1 MKPITFESIRNLLR
15 TKKKSKDKGVDASF
29 KRSDSF
35 KRISIRK
42 SYLDR
47 GRKRGLRPKTIIDFD
62 DVELK
67 NGALI
72 NLSVKEDETTP
83 KRLDKEKTSLQK
95 INELLF
101 NDSNEADNDDEQQ
114 QQITSSP
121 YKSKEIEVQ
130 TVAIEFQN
138 YNSSESIYNDLIEAD
153 INSNRNNQSKISQIS
168 INLCSPSTDY
178 IQINDNYKE
187 IEKEEEK
194 SMYSINTFMLD
205 NFSTYSD
212 PYVEQNKELPSLVT
226 FKTFCEPLTLPQTYL
241 ETNFDYFEPST
252 IQSNVSFTSLNY
264 EKPID
269 TNTFTKS
276 TKNKNSEGVVIHIPA
291 ITDHK
296 PTEKENLKKQLSNDS
311 ALDVEFEKAI
321 IEPISREL
329 DHSISYFEEQEF
341 YDNADIVSPDTSI
354 PYLLKQQEPH
364 QKALYSV
371 NLGRIW
377 KQLHL
382 GPNDGQTLEQPT
394 KNDKTIISKKNES
407 FKSMSSR
414 DSGFSLTLTKPKH
427 LFRQKSKKSYNRKNR
442 DGYFKRIMVVQR
454 NSSRRKKKPK
464 QNDSVFKNWK
474 NTRRLYDQEDTEE
487 ILMREFEAFCST
499 RNKLELSNHERNYH
513 TENDTFNQEIFDLE
527 KFYEEHLRQLKRYY
541 LQKKKINEAAIRDFY
556 EEDCIENNLNLF
568 DYTFP
573 YPDKRTGT
581 NKKKNQHKFQE
592 IRNFSTKSSKDLKY
606 ASLLF
611 TETESSLET
620 SEQLHESIP
629 YAEIQFPSKDFLEFP
644 YCQLARKLTSTKR
657 TRKSV
662 PRSRFLDDEIFD
674 DDFYNQGEISLASIF
689 PSINDINTCNTCSKS
704 KKKEIKEEDDG
715 SDEFS
720 EHEFLANSIG
730 EYEICKNCKNTLSYC
745 CCNNDSKNWTDSK
758 SYCDCNSIKQ
768 LFNRRKVKRK
778 KSRRR
783 VRKNHSTLRRGY
795 SYYSKSLLCF
805 IFFINLFSLF
815 KFNFNWSFSS

>member
-15 TKKKSKDKGVDASF
+15 TKKKNKDKGVDASF

-42 SYLDR
+42 SYLER

-62 DVELK
+62 EIELK

-72 NLSVKEDETTP
+72 NLNVKEDELSP

-101 NDSNEADNDDEQQ
+101 NDSNEADDDEQQ
-114 QQITSSP
+114 QQQQTSSP
-121 YKSKEIEVQ
+121 YKSKEVEIQ

-153 INSNRNNQSKISQIS
+153 ITSNKTNQSSKISQIS

-187 IEKEEEK
+187 PDSIEEEK

-212 PYVEQNKELPSLVT
+212 PYIEQNKELPSLVT
-226 FKTFCEPLTLPQTYL
+226 FKTFCEPQKYL
-241 ETNFDYFEPST
+241 ETNFDYYEPST
-252 IQSNVSFTSLNY
+252 IQSNISLTSLNY

-276 TKNKNSEGVVIHIPA
+276 SKNKSSEGVVIHIPA
-291 ITDHK
+291 IDDK
-296 PTEKENLKKQLSNDS
+296 PMEKENLKKQLSNDS
-311 ALDVEFEKAI
+311 ALDVEFEKSV
-321 IEPISREL
+321 EPISKEL
-329 DHSISYFEEQEF
+329 DHSISYFEEQKF
-341 YDNADIVSPDTSI
+341 YDNADIVSPETSI
-354 PYLLKQQEPH
+354 PYLLKQQEPQ

-377 KQLHL
+377 KQLNL

-394 KNDKTIISKKNES
+394 KIDKSISKKNES

-427 LFRQKSKKSYNRKNR
+427 LFRQKSKKNYNRKNR

-454 NSSRRKKKPK
+454 NSSRRKKKTK
-464 QNDSVFKNWK
+464 QNDSVWK
-474 NTRRLYDQEDTEE
+474 NTRKLEDPEE
-487 ILMREFEAFCST
+487 ILMREFEAFCNT
-499 RNKLELSNHERNYH
+499 RNKLDLSKHDYH
-513 TENDTFNQEIFDLE
+513 TDNDNFNQEIFDLE
-527 KFYEEHLRQLKRYY
+527 TFYEEHLRQLKKYY
-541 LQKKKINEAAIRDFY
+541 LQKKQINEAAIRDFY
-556 EEDCIENNLNLF
+556 QEDSLENNLNLF

-573 YPDKRTGT
+573 YPDKRTNT

-592 IRNFSTKSSKDLKY
+592 IRNFSPKLKY

-611 TETESSLET
+611 KGDESSLEP
-620 SEQLHESIP
+620 SEQLNESIP
-629 YAEIQFPSKDFLEFP
+629 YAEIEFPSKDFLEFP
-644 YCQLARKLTSTKR
+644 YCRLARKLTSTKR

-662 PRSRFLDDEIFD
+662 PRSRFLDDEVFD
-674 DDFYNQGEISLASIF
+674 EDFYNQGEISLASIF
-689 PSINDINTCNTCSKS
+689 PSINDNSKCNTCSKS
-704 KKKEIKEEDDG
+704 KKAEED

-745 CCNNDSKNWTDSK
+745 CCDNDNKNWTDNNDSK

-778 KSRRR
+778 KSKRKI
-783 VRKNHSTLRRGY
+783 RKNHSTLRRGY
-795 SYYSKSLLCF
+795 SYYSE
-805 IFFINLFSLF
+805 FFFYYLFSF
-815 KFNFNWSFSS
+815 YKFNFNWSLGS

>member
-15 TKKKSKDKGVDASF
+15 TKKKNKDKGVDTSF

-42 SYLDR
+42 SYLER
-47 GRKRGLRPKTIIDFD
+47 GRRRGLRPKTIIDFD
-62 DVELK
+62 EIELK

-72 NLSVKEDETTP
+72 NLSLKEDELLP

-101 NDSNEADNDDEQQ
+101 NDSNDEQ

-121 YKSKEIEVQ
+121 YKSKEIEIQ

-153 INSNRNNQSKISQIS
+153 STNKTNQSKISQIS
-168 INLCSPSTDY
+168 INLCSPSTDSDY
-178 IQINDNYKE
+178 IQINDNY
-187 IEKEEEK
+187 IEPDSIEEEK

-212 PYVEQNKELPSLVT
+212 PYIEQNKELPSLVT
-226 FKTFCEPLTLPQTYL
+226 FKTFCEPQKYL
-241 ETNFDYFEPST
+241 ETNFDYYEPST
-252 IQSNVSFTSLNY
+252 IQSNISLTSLNC

-276 TKNKNSEGVVIHIPA
+276 SRNKSSVVIHIPA
-291 ITDHK
+291 IDDK

-311 ALDVEFEKAI
+311 ALDVEFEKSV
-321 IEPISREL
+321 EPISKEL

-354 PYLLKQQEPH
+354 PYLLKQEPQ
-364 QKALYSV
+364 QKTLYSV

-377 KQLHL
+377 KQLNL
-382 GPNDGQTLEQPT
+382 GPNDEQPT
-394 KNDKTIISKKNES
+394 DKSISKKNES

-427 LFRQKSKKSYNRKNR
+427 LFRQKSKKNYNLKNR

-454 NSSRRKKKPK
+454 NSSRRKKAK
-464 QNDSVFKNWK
+464 QNTK
-474 NTRRLYDQEDTEE
+474 RLEDPEE
-487 ILMREFEAFCST
+487 NLMREFESFCNT
-499 RNKLELSNHERNYH
+499 RNKIDYH
-513 TENDTFNQEIFDLE
+513 TDNDTFNQEISDLE
-527 KFYEEHLRQLKRYY
+527 TFYEEHLRQLKKYY

-556 EEDCIENNLNLF
+556 QEDSLENNLNLF

-573 YPDKRTGT
+573 YPDKRTNT

-592 IRNFSTKSSKDLKY
+592 IRNFYTKTRKDLKY

-611 TETESSLET
+611 TGDESSLEP
-620 SEQLHESIP
+620 SEQLNESIP
-629 YAEIQFPSKDFLEFP
+629 YAEIEFPSKDFLEFP
-644 YCQLARKLTSTKR
+644 YCRLARKLTSSKR

-662 PRSRFLDDEIFD
+662 PRSRFLDDEVFD
-674 DDFYNQGEISLASIF
+674 EDFYNQSEISLASIF
-689 PSINDINTCNTCSKS
+689 PSINDPNKCNTCSKS
-704 KKKEIKEEDDG
+704 KKAEED

-745 CCNNDSKNWTDSK
+745 CCDDDKKNWTDK

-778 KSRRR
+778 KSRRKI
-783 VRKNHSTLRRGY
+783 RKNHSTLRRGC
-795 SYYSKSLLCF
+795 SYYSELF
-805 IFFINLFSLF
+805 IFFVQI
-815 KFNFNWSFSS
+815 

>member
-62 DVELK
+62 EVELK

-72 NLSVKEDETTP
+72 NSSLKEDELSP

-101 NDSNEADNDDEQQ
+101 NDEADDDEQQ
-114 QQITSSP
+114 QNTSSP

-153 INSNRNNQSKISQIS
+153 LNSNKNNQSKISQIS
-168 INLCSPSTDY
+168 INLCSPTTDY

-187 IEKEEEK
+187 LEKDEEK

-226 FKTFCEPLTLPQTYL
+226 FKTFCEPLGLPQKYL
-241 ETNFDYFEPST
+241 ETNFDYYEPST
-252 IQSNVSFTSLNY
+252 IQSNVSCTSLNY

-276 TKNKNSEGVVIHIPA
+276 SKNKSTEGVVIRIPA
-291 ITDHK
+291 IDDK

-311 ALDVEFEKAI
+311 ALDVEFEKTV
-321 IEPISREL
+321 EPISKEL

-382 GPNDGQTLEQPT
+382 GPDDGQTLEQP
-394 KNDKTIISKKNES
+394 KSISKKNES

-427 LFRQKSKKSYNRKNR
+427 LFRQKSKKNYNRKNR
-442 DGYFKRIMVVQR
+442 DGYFKRISVVQR
-454 NSSRRKKKPK
+454 NSSRRKKKTKP
-464 QNDSVFKNWK
+464 
-474 NTRRLYDQEDTEE
+474 RMYDHEDTEE
-487 ILMREFEAFCST
+487 ILMREFESFCST
-499 RNKLELSNHERNYH
+499 RNKLDLSNHERNYH
-513 TENDTFNQEIFDLE
+513 TENDDFNQEIFDLE
-527 KFYEEHLRQLKRYY
+527 TFYEEHLRQLKKYY

-556 EEDCIENNLNLF
+556 QEDSLENDLNLF

-573 YPDKRTGT
+573 YPDKRTST

-592 IRNFSTKSSKDLKY
+592 IRNFCTKSKKDLKY
-606 ASLLF
+606 ASLVF
-611 TETESSLET
+611 TGDESSLEP
-620 SEQLHESIP
+620 SEQLNESIP

-644 YCQLARKLTSTKR
+644 YRQLARKLSSTKR
-657 TRKSV
+657 RKSL
-662 PRSRFLDDEIFD
+662 PRSRFLDEEVFD
-674 DDFYNQGEISLASIF
+674 DNFYNQGEISLASIF
-689 PSINDINTCNTCSKS
+689 PSINDTNKCNTCSKN
-704 KKKEIKEEDDG
+704 KKKELEPEEEA

-730 EYEICKNCKNTLSYC
+730 EYEICKNCKNTLTYC
-745 CCNNDSKNWTDSK
+745 CCDDDNKNWTDNNDSK

-783 VRKNHSTLRRGY
+783 IRKNHSTLRRGY
-795 SYYSKSLLCF
+795 SYYSKSFLF
-805 IFFINLFSLF
+805 YLFSLY
-815 KFNFNWSFSS
+815 KFNFNWSLGS